1 MTEFNYK
8 GMTEMNDSCKRLFD
22 KMRERGLDA
31 MLITD
36 MTNVRYF
43 SGFTG
48 SDGYALIGK
57 KTALVV
63 TDSRYTEQAAIQAK
77 GFEVKN
83 IADFDIKSAIDPCVK
98 VGFENLTVSYADY
111 LRFSEKIGNLVPTD
125 MMLTDIRSVKSDYEI
140 ECISRAAE
148 IADAAFEHIVGY
160 MRPGMTERGVAFEIE
175 MFMRTHGA
183 DGLSFDTIVAAGEH
197 GSMPHAEPSDRVI
210 ADGELVVMDYG
221 CTYRGY
227 CSDMTRTVAVGD
239 VSDDK
244 LAVYSLVKQV
254 QSDCLAMIKPGAVC
268 SDIHR
273 YSWDT
278 LNGAYPGCYGHG
290 LGHGVGLEIHERPTL
305 STKCDVRLEPGH
317 VVTVEPGLYI
327 PGKCGVR
334 IEDLVLVTKEGYR
347 ILSKSTKE
355 LVKIH

>member
-1 MTEFNYK
+1 
-8 GMTEMNDSCKRLFD
+8 MNDNRKKLFD
-22 KMRERGLDA
+22 KMGEHGIDA

-48 SDGYALIGK
+48 SDGYAFVSADASL
-57 KTALVV
+57 LV
-63 TDSRYTEQAAIQAK
+63 TDSRYTEQATLQAD

-83 IADFDIKSAIDPCVK
+83 IADFDIKSVIKPNAK
-98 VGFENLTVSYADY
+98 VGFEDIAISYADY
-111 LRFSEKIGNLVPTD
+111 RRFAVEIGNLIPTGT
-125 MMLTDIRSVKSDYEI
+125 MLTDIRSVKDESEI
-140 ECISRAAE
+140 ECIAEAAR
-148 IADAAFEHIVGY
+148 IADAAFDHIVGY
-160 MRPGMTERGVAFEIE
+160 MRPGMTEREVAFEIE

-197 GSMPHAEPSDRVI
+197 GSMPHAEPGDRVI
-210 ADGELVVMDYG
+210 AEGDLVVMDYG

-244 LAVYSLVKQV
+244 LAVYNLVKQV

-268 SDIHR
+268 SDVHK

-290 LGHGVGLEIHERPTL
+290 LGHGVGLRIHERPTL
-305 STKCDVRLEPGH
+305 STRCDVRLEPGH
-317 VVTVEPGLYI
+317 IVTVEPGLYI

>member
-1 MTEFNYK
+1 MNRRCDKLLKKMSEK
-8 GMTEMNDSCKRLFD
+8 GIDT
-22 KMRERGLDA
+22 

-48 SDGYALIGK
+48 SDGYVFVSSD
-57 KTALVV
+57 TMLVV
-63 TDSRYTEQAAIQAK
+63 TDSRYTEQAALQAE
-77 GFEVKN
+77 GFTVKD
-83 IADFDIKSAIDPCVK
+83 IVDFDIASVVSDNAK
-98 VGFENLTVSYADY
+98 VGFENGTISYAAY
-111 LRFSEKIGNLVPTD
+111 GRFAEKIKNLVPTGTL
-125 MMLTDIRSVKSDYEI
+125 LTDIRSVKEAEET
-140 ECISRAAE
+140 ECIARAAS
-148 IADAAFEHIVGY
+148 IADAVFEHIIEY
-160 MRPGMTERGVAFEIE
+160 MHPGMSERQAAFELE

-197 GSMPHAEPSDRVI
+197 GSMPHAEPSDRLI
-210 ADGELVVMDYG
+210 ENGDLVVMDYG
-221 CTYRGY
+221 CTYKGY

-244 LAVYSLVKQV
+244 LAVYDLVKKV
-254 QSDCLAMIKPGAVC
+254 QSECLDMIKPGAVC
-268 SDIHR
+268 SDIHK
-273 YSWDT
+273 YSWEK
-278 LNGAYPGCYGHG
+278 LNSAYPGCYGHG

-305 STKCDVRLEPGH
+305 STRCDVCLEPGH
-317 VVTVEPGLYI
+317 IVTVEPGLYI
-327 PGKCGVR
+327 AGKCGVR